1 MRFTARM
8 QQRLRPAIAG
18 LVAGAV
24 GLALSELLAG
34 AVAGA
39 PSLVSAVGSLVIDL
53 QPPGAKQLIVDL
65 FGSADKLALNLA
77 VLIVALALS
86 ALLGVLGRTDH
97 RIAIGGAAVI
107 AVAAALVSLRDPL
120 VQPILALLS
129 AAVAATTSGFVFRRL
144 AEAPSRRAPA
154 AEMPAWGRRQ
164 FLGNAIGL
172 GALAIVSGGVG
183 RALLQRQEVADL
195 PMRAALPAP
204 VASAPPLP
212 AATVLVD
219 GVSPLV
225 VPTKDFY
232 RIDTKLL
239 VPRLDA
245 GSWALTINGMVDH
258 ELQLSYNELLDMP
271 LVERHVTI
279 SCVSNEV
286 GGDLVGNA
294 KWTGVHLRDL
304 LDRAGVRTG
313 ATQVVGRSFDGWT
326 AGFPTAWLS
335 GPGEGAMVAVGM
347 NGEILSPDHGFPAR
361 LIVPGLYGYVS
372 ATKWLTN
379 IELTTLEAF
388 DGYWIPLGW
397 AKQGPILLQSRI
409 DVPRGSAA
417 AGQVPVAGIAWAPT
431 RGISKVE
438 VQVDRGEWQAAGLG
452 PAISDETWVQWVYRW
467 DAPAGAHRLRV
478 RATDGNGVLQEA
490 RTTPPDPDGARGY
503 HTVTVN
509 VS

>member
-1 MRFTARM
+1 MRFTGRM

-18 LVAGAV
+18 LVAGAL
-24 GLALSELLAG
+24 GLSLSELLAG
-34 AVAGA
+34 VVAGA
-39 PSLVSAVGSLVIDL
+39 PSLITAVGSLVIDL
-53 QPPGAKQLIVDL
+53 QPPGAKQLVVDL
-65 FGSADKLALNLA
+65 LGTADKLALNLA
-77 VLIVALALS
+77 VLVVALGLS
-86 ALLGVLGRTDH
+86 ALLGILGRNDH
-97 RIAIGGAAVI
+97 RIAVSGAAAI
-107 AVAAALVSLRDPL
+107 ALAAALVSLRDPL
-120 VQPILALLS
+120 VQPVLALLS
-129 AAVAATTSGFVFRRL
+129 AAVAATASGFVFRRL
-144 AEAPSRRAPA
+144 AATPRPTPA

-164 FLGNAIGL
+164 FLGSAIGV
-172 GALAIVSGGVG
+172 GALALVSGGLG
-183 RALLQRQEVADL
+183 RYLLARQEVADA
-195 PMRAALPAP
+195 PMRATMPMP
-204 VASAPPLP
+204 SATAAPLP
-212 AATVLVD
+212 ADSVLVD

-239 VPRLDA
+239 VPRIDA
-245 GSWALTINGMVDH
+245 TSWSLKINGMVEH

-271 LVERHVTI
+271 LVERYVTI

-286 GGDLVGNA
+286 GGALVGNA

-326 AGFPTAWLS
+326 AGFPTQWLT

-347 NGEILSPDHGFPAR
+347 NGETLTPDHGFPAR

-379 IELTTLEAF
+379 IELTTLDAF

-397 AKQGPILLQSRI
+397 AKNGPILLQSRI
-409 DVPRGSAA
+409 DVPHDSVRVGR
-417 AGQVPVAGIAWAPT
+417 VPVAGIAWAPT

-438 VQVDRGEWQAAGLG
+438 VQVDDGPWQAAGLG

-478 RATDGNGVLQEA
+478 RATDGNGVLQEE
-490 RTTPPDPDGARGY
+490 RSTPPAPDGARGY
-503 HTVTVN
+503 HALSVN
-509 VS
+509 VT